1 MKKIFIVVL
10 ALALFFTLASC
21 SSSKDAAQ
29 AAPAEAPKAAE
40 QVEAAAPAVQEAAP
54 AVEPVQVVEAAPAAA
69 VAPVEAAPAEVKAS
83 DEISVEANGYE
94 IEFLSAKLDKDY
106 TGNEIVLIK
115 YRFTNNSGPAAA
127 FWQVFNE
134 SVSQNGKAMSSEGIV
149 LDYSVMASSYET
161 VEQGHT
167 AVCCY
172 AYPFYSE
179 TDPIDLTIKI
189 YNYSSSTAIAS
200 ASGRVYIEG

>member
-1 MKKIFIVVL
+1 MKKLFIVVL

-21 SSSKDAAQ
+21 GSSKDAAQ

-40 QVEAAAPAVQEAAP
+40 QVEAAAPAVQEAVP
-54 AVEPVQVVEAAPAAA
+54 AVEPAQVVEAAPVAIA
-69 VAPVEAAPAEVKAS
+69 APVEAAPAEVKDS
-83 DEISVEANGYE
+83 DEISVAANGYE

-106 TGNEIVLIK
+106 SGNEIVLIK

-134 SVSQNGKAMSSEGIV
+134 SVSQDGKAMSSEGIV
-149 LDYSVMASSYET
+149 LDYSVMAGAYET

-172 AYPFYSE
+172 AYPFFSK
-179 TDPIDLTIKI
+179 TDPIDLTIRI
-189 YNYSSSTAIAS
+189 YNYSSATTIAS
-200 ASGRVYIEG
+200 ASGQVYIEG